1 MLEPP
6 KKLGSSNIPINIKYR
21 MKNIIKLSIILLMFI
36 LFSGCK
42 DEPVT
47 DIEKIEKGLKEV
59 VKEKG
64 ITKCSIVVMYGES
77 TYTEYSNV
85 SFSID
90 GGFVIVTDN
99 SNSNTIEVRYNLLY
113 LSKYFTD
120 SKGIALYFANTHY

>member
-1 MLEPP
+1 
-6 KKLGSSNIPINIKYR
+6 
-21 MKNIIKLSIILLMFI
+21 MFI
-36 LFSGCK
+36 SFSGCK
-42 DEPVT
+42 DEPLT
-47 DIEKIEKGLKEV
+47 DIEKIEKELKEV

-85 SFSID
+85 SFSIG

-99 SNSNTIEVRYNLLY
+99 SNSNAIEVRYNLLY